1 MQPSRKQAASQSD
14 DGLDLGQL
22 FTAAL
27 DNVNANRA
35 QINALD
41 GVNGNHGDNMVH
53 NLRVITQALQAD
65 PSAEPSAQ
73 LRQAATRLKSEG
85 RGGTSPHYAQG
96 LDQAA
101 EQFQGRSRL
110 NRNDIGTLLQS
121 VMGNVPVKPAAGA
134 SAPAAPAGGDLG
146 ALMNLLGGQA
156 QAPQQ
161 PPAAAGSDPLSALLG
176 AALGGTQASQ
186 PAQPAASAGGD
197 LGALMNLLGGQ
208 AQAPQQP
215 PAAAG
220 SDPLSALLGAALGGT
235 QASQP
240 AQPAAPAGGDVLGSL
255 LGMALSQGQA
265 PAAPAAGGAG
275 SSGLDLGDVLT
286 AGLAFMQARQRGADT
301 LTAAMQALMAAL
313 MNGSVNPL
321 QSGSPQAAAGGLIAQ
336 SLLQAAFGRK

>member
-186 PAQPAASAGGD
+186 PAQPAA
-197 LGALMNLLGGQ
+197 
-208 AQAPQQP
+208 
-215 PAAAG
+215 
-220 SDPLSALLGAALGGT
+220 
-235 QASQP
+235 
-240 AQPAAPAGGDVLGSL
+240 PAGGDVLGSL